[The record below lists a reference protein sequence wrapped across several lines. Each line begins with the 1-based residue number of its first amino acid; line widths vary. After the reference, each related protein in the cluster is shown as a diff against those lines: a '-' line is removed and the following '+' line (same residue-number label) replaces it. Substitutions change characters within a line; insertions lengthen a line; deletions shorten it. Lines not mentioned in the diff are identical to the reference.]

1 MEYSIVFK
9 PQLFS
14 FSPSFCTAITVAL
27 FIVKL
32 RVLPP
37 ILINSYLVNSCE
49 VILVSLGEVPEVGS
63 LKLKVQGL
71 SVLTASLVGIILQ
84 DVKLFRG
91 SSLLQ

>member
-37 ILINSYLVNSCE
+37 ILNSYLVNSCE